1 MEEDKLT
8 IEMIKK
14 EIDNIKG
21 DEEMNESITKI
32 KSILYKLLHYIE
44 QNDNK
49 QNECVEAINDLVT
62 ITSNIDASNNYIFN
76 IITNKR

>member
-32 KSILYKLLHYIE
+32 KNILYKLLHYIE
-44 QNDNK
+44 QNDN
-49 QNECVEAINDLVT
+49 QRNECVEAINDLVT